1 MMMDADGK
9 AAMAL
14 SLVDMKDVGEVSAYL
29 DQAGD
34 EGRFELG
41 YTMSAEFLDE
51 LEPLIA
57 GKVLSIHACC
67 PATEFFPNFASAD
80 PRVIARSFQD
90 MGDTLK
96 TARRFGASVV
106 VLHAGY
112 ATDSGMPSAYRLRSE
127 LLGRE
132 EFRADVRFKDGS
144 ICGPDYNRKES
155 YLRFAARTKENL
167 IELAGVYDEF
177 GVRVAAENL
186 NPRVGYLFHTPD
198 EMVALTKLHP
208 NLGVCLDVGHLYICS
223 FVYGFDYLEG
233 IREIVSTGKV
243 FTCHL
248 HSNSSGPGRFKD
260 DHQSIDKNG
269 FPIGAVLDILA
280 GSGANMVLELLE
292 EPLRN
297 DRLLRRMMA
306 GR

>member
-1 MMMDADGK
+1 MKKHPGEK
-9 AAMAL
+9 RNIAL
-14 SLVDMKDVGEVSAYL
+14 SLVDMNDVPEVEEYL
-29 DQAGD
+29 ARVGD
-34 EGRFELG
+34 EARFELS
-41 YTMSAEFLDE
+41 YTMSSKFLDE

-80 PRVIARSFQD
+80 TRVIARSFED
-90 MGDTLK
+90 MYATLE
-96 TARRFGASVV
+96 TALRFGATIV
-106 VLHAGY
+106 VLHSGY
-112 ATDSGMPSAYRLRSE
+112 ATDCGMPSAYRLRSE
-127 LLGRE
+127 LLGKE
-132 EFRADVRFKDGS
+132 EFRADVRYKDGS
-144 ICGPDYNRKES
+144 ICGPDYNRKEP
-155 YLRFAARTKENL
+155 YLRFSARTSENL
-167 IELAGVYDEF
+167 IVLAEKYAES

-198 EMVALTKLHP
+198 EMVALTRLHP
-208 NLGVCLDVGHLYICS
+208 NLGVCLDIGHLYICS

-248 HSNSSGPGRFKD
+248 HSNSSGPGRFRD
-260 DHQSIDKNG
+260 DHQSIDRNG

-280 GSGANMVLELLE
+280 ESGANLVLELLE

-297 DRLLRRMMA
+297 DILLRELMA
-306 GR
+306 MR